1 MNYPFFELL
10 TYFVIY
16 SFAGWVM
23 ESIFR
28 SFCEKKWIN
37 TGFLNGPFCPI
48 YGIGAIIMYV
58 FLEGFKDNFI
68 LLFVMS
74 FFVLTIWEYLVGCFL
89 EKVFQTKY
97 WDYSDHKFNFQGRIC
112 LSNSLYWG
120 ILGIVFICF
129 IHPFVR
135 QKLALIDAGWIQV
148 IVTVTAVLMLIDA
161 IVSVIKL
168 KTIQNTLDKIEAL
181 NHQIKEKLEE
191 LKTINSNKEEEKLS
205 VKENLQKLVEEMDQR
220 KNQTI
225 RRLYRRV
232 YRLKKA
238 FPAIDTKEITEVLN
252 KKIEFKRKEKENKK
266 KEAKEKRRQ
275 T

>member
-1 MNYPFFELL
+1 MNHPFLELL

-48 YGIGAIIMYV
+48 YGIGAIIMYI
-58 FLEGFKDNFI
+58 FLEGFKDNSI
-68 LLFVMS
+68 LLFLVS
-74 FFVLTIWEYLVGCFL
+74 LFVLTVWEYLVGCLL
-89 EKVFQTKY
+89 EKAFQTKY
-97 WDYSDHKFNFQGRIC
+97 WDYSDHQFNFQGRIC
-112 LSNSLYWG
+112 LSNSIYWG
-120 ILGIVFICF
+120 ILGIVFIRF
-129 IHPFVR
+129 IHPFVQQR
-135 QKLALIDAGWIQV
+135 LAMIDMGWIKA

-161 IVSVIKL
+161 IVSIIKL
-168 KTIQNTLDKIEAL
+168 KTIQSTLDKIENL

-191 LKTINSNKEEEKLS
+191 LKAVSANKEEEKNS
-205 VKENLQKLVEEMDQR
+205 MKENLQKLVEELDHR

-225 RRLYRRV
+225 RHLYRRV

-238 FPAIDTKEITEVLN
+238 FPAVDTKEIAEVLN
-252 KKIEFKRKEKENKK
+252 KKIEFKKKEKKK
-266 KEAKEKRRQ
+266 NEAKEKRRQ
-275 T
+275 I